1 MPARSPAL
9 EPQPDQVKRGSG
21 LCGRV
26 RCGVVVPACRGR
38 RGAAL
43 PPAWEPASTFPG
55 ALSAR
60 PPGGAGHR
68 RPRAPVGAPPG
79 RRRVRGAVLRRPAW
93 VTPPWPPTPTRL
105 GAELA
110 GGRRPRSRPASA
122 GPAGPQ
128 ISAHFCSGIGRDQI
142 LHPDRCQRLA
152 PELGGVFSSTGDGE
166 RSEQVVACHGGPEKE
181 GVPRSYERTTWP
193 QAHLGA
199 GWSRSR
205 VPRPAVRLGLC

>member
-1 MPARSPAL
+1 MPARSPAP
-9 EPQPDQVKRGSG
+9 EPRPDQVKRGSG
-21 LCGRV
+21 LCGRM
-26 RCGVVVPACRGR
+26 RCGVVVPESRGR

-43 PPAWEPASTFPG
+43 LPAWEPASPAPG
-55 ALSAR
+55 AFSAR

-79 RRRVRGAVLRRPAW
+79 PRRVRGAVLRRPAW
-93 VTPPWPPTPTRL
+93 VTLPCPPPLRL

-110 GGRRPRSRPASA
+110 GGRRPRSSPASA

-142 LHPDRCQRLA
+142 LHPDRCLRLA

-166 RSEQVVACHGGPEKE
+166 RREQVVA
-181 GVPRSYERTTWP
+181 
-193 QAHLGA
+193 
-199 GWSRSR
+199 
-205 VPRPAVRLGLC
+205 